1 MIEDTHMSPQTE
13 VLKSP
18 AETHGGDLIR
28 FETDEGFPIQQDIAL
43 GWTVN
48 ATYEIKDGG
57 LTRAIRPDQ
66 SPDLAGFDLKVVVIY
81 SP

>member
-28 FETDEGFPIQQDIAL
+28 FETDEGIAIQQDIAL
-43 GWTVN
+43 GWPVD
-48 ATYEIKDGG
+48 ATYEIEDGG

-66 SPDLAGFDLKVVVIY
+66 PPDLAGFDLKVVVIY